1 MKFDAIIARKWS
13 LDCCVKKMD
22 LLLKQIFRHNKTKYA
37 TRIFKAKAIV
47 KLRLRLEHGNFTL
60 KCLIPIG
67 IKKMKISCAQ
77 RWPSYFPRK
86 MEMLKAK
93 CRIFL
98 KDGNEE
104 DNLHWCIFWRGDQR
118 WSWELLLND
127 LSDHIR
133 VSNPFVITTVKH
145 RHLTLWTDLQKPER
159 AITVG

>member
-1 MKFDAIIARKWS
+1 MHQANYLNTS
-13 LDCCVKKMD
+13 LKRMQIYWFQPFNKKPLPDYVYIKD
-22 LLLKQIFRHNKTKYA
+22 LQS
-37 TRIFKAKAIV
+37 KAIV
-47 KLRLRLEHGNFTL
+47 KFMLRLEHGNFTL

-67 IKKMKISCAQ
+67 IKKISHAQ
-77 RWPSYFPRK
+77 TWPSYLPRK
-86 MEMLKAK
+86 MEMWKTK